1 MTKERQYIED
11 NTESLVAFS
20 QKERKGQQT
29 MYQYARAILPHLK
42 NAISREQKHQIWCL
56 LREFEGLEEVLE
68 TSLIA
73 LNELHLDN
81 SSVLAILC
89 FPLVQVEREDNKIQS
104 LLSEEAKR
112 LLKLLLRT
120 SEIYDKGEA
129 INSENFHKLLISMA
143 EDIRVVL
150 LIIANR
156 LYRLRNA
163 KLYYSQDEAV
173 ELANEVSSLYAPIA
187 HKLGLYN
194 IKGEME
200 DLCLKYRERKTFD
213 FIKQKLGETKEEREA
228 YIENFLAPL
237 RESLDKNLPFVYKLK
252 ARVKS
257 ISSISNKLRKQNF
270 EDIYDLFA
278 IRIIIDTT
286 EEKERQACWQAYSLV
301 TDMYLP
307 NPKRLKDWL
316 SIPKPNGYES
326 LHITV
331 LGPQNKWVEVQ
342 IRTKRMDLIAEQG
355 IAAHWRYKG
364 IKGES
369 GGLDDFLASVRENL
383 EYVKNE
389 ANKDTKEI
397 LERSRLTLKA
407 EEIYVF
413 TPKGEV
419 LTLPKGATVLDFAF
433 AVHSQVG
440 ASAISAKVNGKN
452 VSIKYQLQN
461 GDAVSINTSPQQK
474 PKKDWLSIVVSPK
487 AKNRIKH
494 LLRVEEEAGILVA
507 RETFERRIKNRKIK
521 LDESFFIKYIAR
533 LGYKFLSEFY
543 KDITL
548 ERLDL
553 NNFLDQY
560 ELEQGANLLN
570 SEQIQK
576 ETERSADSFVGGTNE
591 QASTSKTSKAESEK
605 GETLVIDN
613 NLSGVEYTLAKCCM
627 PVFGDQIFAF
637 ISSSGIKIHRISCP
651 NTQDLIEHS
660 PHKILS
666 ARWRG
671 DDKANQLIALE
682 VVGKDDISVVTHII
696 SLIKKDSSTKLR
708 NYKIDS
714 NDGLFKATFTVYLE
728 AGQSIKLLIKKI
740 RSVAGVKNIERL

>member
-1 MTKERQYIED
+1 MTKEKQYID
-11 NTESLVAFS
+11 HKTEQVKAPMQGDEQVSLA
-20 QKERKGQQT
+20 
-29 MYQYARAILPHLK
+29 MYRYIRAILPHFQK
-42 NAISREQKHQIWCL
+42 ETSRAERQEIWQE
-56 LREFEGLEEVLE
+56 LRGLENFDEQSE
-68 TSLIA
+68 TALIA
-73 LNELHLDN
+73 LNELHLDYK
-81 SSVLAILC
+81 SVLAILC
-89 FPLVQVEREDNKIQS
+89 FPLVQENFDEPKLKKLIG
-104 LLSEEAKR
+104 EEATR

-120 SEIYDKGEA
+120 SELYDKGEA

-163 KLYYSQDEAV
+163 KSYYTKEEAAI
-173 ELANEVSSLYAPIA
+173 LANEVSSLYAPIA

-200 DLCLKYRERKTFD
+200 DLCLKYRDRKTFD
-213 FIKQKLGETKEEREA
+213 FIKRKLGETKQAREN
-228 YIENFLAPL
+228 YIKNFLEPL
-237 RESLDKNLPFVYKLK
+237 KKSLDESLPFPYELK

-286 EEKERQACWQAYSLV
+286 EQKERQACWQAYSLV

-331 LGPQNKWVEVQ
+331 LGPDNKWVEVQ
-342 IRTKRMDLIAEQG
+342 IRTKRMDLIAERG

-364 IKGES
+364 VKGES

-383 EYVKNE
+383 EYAKNE
-389 ANKDTKEI
+389 GNKDPKEI

-407 EEIYVF
+407 EEVYVF

-433 AVHSQVG
+433 AVHSEVG
-440 ASAISAKVNGKN
+440 ATAVSAKVNGKN

-461 GDAVSINTSPQQK
+461 GDSVAINTSPQQK

-494 LLRVEEEAGILVA
+494 LLRIEEEAGILVA

-521 LDESFFIKYIAR
+521 LDESFFTKYIAR
-533 LGYKFLSEFY
+533 LGYKLLSDFF

-560 ELEQGANLLN
+560 ELEQEANLLSN
-570 SEQIQK
+570 EQVNK
-576 ETERSADSFVGGTNE
+576 DTERGADSFVTTNE
-591 QASTSKTSKAESEK
+591 AHSEKKTSQI
-605 GETLVIDN
+605 GNDNGDTLVIDN

-637 ISSSGIKIHRISCP
+637 ISSAGIKIHRISCP

-666 ARWRG
+666 ARWQG
-671 DDKANQLIALE
+671 DNKANQLIALE
-682 VVGKDDISVVTHII
+682 VVGKDDIAVVTHII

-708 NYKIDS
+708 NYRIDS
-714 NDGLFKATFTVYLE
+714 DDGLFRATFTVYVE

-740 RSVAGVKNIERL
+740 RSVAGVKNIDRL

>member
-1 MTKERQYIED
+1 MTRDRQHIDDGTERE
-11 NTESLVAFS
+11 NAFS
-20 QKERKGQQT
+20 LGEEQRNLT
-29 MYQYARAILPHLK
+29 MYRYARSILPAFQSNTTRK
-42 NAISREQKHQIWCL
+42 QRKEVWQL
-56 LREFEGLEEVLE
+56 LRELDGGLSGLLE
-68 TSLIA
+68 TVLIA
-73 LNELHLDN
+73 MNELHLDDN
-81 SSVLAILC
+81 SLLAMLY
-89 FPLVQVEREDNKIQS
+89 FPLVQEDWDERKIQT
-104 LLSEEAKR
+104 LIGKEATR
-112 LLKLLLRT
+112 LLKLLLKT
-120 SEIYDKGEA
+120 SELYARGEA
-129 INSENFHKLLISMA
+129 INSENFQKLLISMA

-163 KLYYSQDEAV
+163 SSHCTKEEAI

-200 DLCLKYRERKTFD
+200 DLCLKYTDRRTFD
-213 FIKQKLGETKEEREA
+213 FIKQKLGETKRAREN
-228 YIENFLAPL
+228 YIKNFLAPL
-237 RESLDKNLPFVYKLK
+237 KKTLDESLPFRYELK

-257 ISSISNKLRKQNF
+257 ISSINNKLRKQNF
-270 EDIYDLFA
+270 DDIYDLFA
-278 IRIIIDTT
+278 IRIIIDTI

-331 LGPQNKWVEVQ
+331 LGPENKWVEVQ
-342 IRTKRMDLIAEQG
+342 IRTKRMDLVAEQG

-364 IKGES
+364 IKGS
-369 GGLDDFLASVRENL
+369 GGLDNFLASVRENL
-383 EYVKNE
+383 EYAKNE
-389 ANKDTKEI
+389 GEGGARGI
-397 LERSRLTLKA
+397 LERSRLTLKS
-407 EEIYVF
+407 EEVYVF

-433 AVHSQVG
+433 SVHSQVG
-440 ASAISAKVNGKN
+440 ATATSAKVNGKN

-461 GDAVSINTSPQQK
+461 GDSVSINTSPQQR

-494 LLRVEEEAGILVA
+494 LLRIEEEAGILVA
-507 RETFERRIKNRKIK
+507 RETFERRVKNRKIK
-521 LDESFFIKYIAR
+521 LDESFFTKYIAR
-533 LGYKFLSEFY
+533 LGYKLLSDFF

-560 ELEQGANLLN
+560 ELEQEASLLN
-570 SEQIQK
+570 NEQFRK
-576 ETERSADSFVGGTNE
+576 EEERRADSFVNPTNHLVKHIARDKDN
-591 QASTSKTSKAESEK
+591 Q
-605 GETLVIDN
+605 ETLVIDN
-613 NLSGVEYTLAKCCM
+613 NLSGIEYNLAKCCM

-637 ISSSGIKIHRISCP
+637 VSSSGIKIHRISCP
-651 NTQDLIEHS
+651 NTQDLIENS

-666 ARWRG
+666 ARWQG
-671 DDKANQLIALE
+671 DEQANQLIALE

-696 SLIKKDSSTKLR
+696 SLIKQDSTTKLR

-714 NDGLFKATFTVYLE
+714 NDGLFKATFAVYVE
-728 AGQSIKLLIKKI
+728 NSQSIKLLIKKI
-740 RSVAGVKNIERL
+740 RSVAGVKNIDRL